1 MSPNS
6 NPLTCA
12 WGVTP
17 FPAEPD
23 YSFIE
28 ERYGKAGLFKINQ
41 SVEDVSYHR
50 MHGFVAVL
58 CDVEATTAHEV
69 MHRLGDL
76 KCPAVCS
83 SCFDRIFPS
92 AFDDSRQKEAFWR
105 TMLDEA
111 AELLVVPFTN
121 WRADAVIWRE
131 VTSALRVNTRVSVLT
146 DRTIS

>member
-1 MSPNS
+1 VAYSS

-12 WGVTP
+12 WGETP
-17 FPAEPD
+17 LPLEPD
-23 YSFIE
+23 YGVVE
-28 ERYGKAGLFKINQ
+28 ERFGKAGIFKTNQ
-41 SVEDVSYHR
+41 TVEDVSYHR

-58 CDVEATTAHEV
+58 CEDGSVSAQEV
-69 MHRLGDL
+69 MHSLGIL
-76 KCPAVCS
+76 NCPAVCS

-92 AFDDSRQKEAFWR
+92 AFDDLPQKEAFWR

-146 DRTIS
+146 DRTLS

>member
-1 MSPNS
+1 MAYTSMPMIRA
-6 NPLTCA
+6 L
-12 WGVTP
+12 GVRALP
-17 FPAEPD
+17 VKPD
-23 YSFIE
+23 YGLVE
-28 ERYGKAGLFKINQ
+28 ERYGKAGIFKINQ
-41 SVEDVSYHR
+41 TVEEVSYHR
-50 MHGFVAVL
+50 MHGFIAVL
-58 CDVEATTAHEV
+58 CENGYVSAHEV

-76 KCPAVCS
+76 KCPAVCC

-92 AFDDSRQKEAFWR
+92 AFDDLRQKEAFWR

-146 DRTIS
+146 DRIIS